1 MSEKGALKNKKI
13 EVIALVIL
21 AAFIVAL
28 GFLVYNKNKDF
39 IYEKHLQENVI
50 TINSENITLKDFS
63 YYVYVV
69 EKKINEM
76 ALQYNP
82 DDANEFWNTH
92 FKNSLDSVF
101 TRDYAKQLAIDLC
114 EYNGI

>member
-28 GFLVYNKNKDF
+28 GFLVYRYNKNKDF

-50 TINSENITLKDFS
+50 TINSENITLKDFFQPIKRHLTS
-63 YYVYVV
+63 FY
-69 EKKINEM
+69 I
-76 ALQYNP
+76 
-82 DDANEFWNTH
+82 
-92 FKNSLDSVF
+92 SLSM
-101 TRDYAKQLAIDLC
+101 KLC
-114 EYNGI
+114 V

>member
-28 GFLVYNKNKDF
+28 GFLVYRYNKNKDF

-69 EKKINEM
+69 EKKIILMMLMNFGIHILRIHLTVC
-76 ALQYNP
+76 LQ
-82 DDANEFWNTH
+82 
-92 FKNSLDSVF
+92 
-101 TRDYAKQLAIDLC
+101 
-114 EYNGI
+114 GIMLNNWR

>member
-28 GFLVYNKNKDF
+28 GFLVYRYNKNKDF

-50 TINSENITLKDFS
+50 TMRT
-63 YYVYVV
+63 
-69 EKKINEM
+69 
-76 ALQYNP
+76 
-82 DDANEFWNTH
+82 
-92 FKNSLDSVF
+92 
-101 TRDYAKQLAIDLC
+101 
-114 EYNGI
+114 

>member
-28 GFLVYNKNKDF
+28 GFLVYRYNKNKDF

-63 YYVYVV
+63 YYMSKNNPLYDAFSTNFH
-69 EKKINEM
+69 EKAAAQKGHKGTG
-76 ALQYNP
+76 YG
-82 DDANEFWNTH
+82 
-92 FKNSLDSVF
+92 S
-101 TRDYAKQLAIDLC
+101 
-114 EYNGI
+114 